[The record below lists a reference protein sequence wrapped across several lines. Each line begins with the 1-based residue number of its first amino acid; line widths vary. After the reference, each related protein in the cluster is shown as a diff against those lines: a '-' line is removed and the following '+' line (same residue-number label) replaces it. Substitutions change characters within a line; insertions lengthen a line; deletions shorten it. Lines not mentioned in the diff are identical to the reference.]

1 MKELKWENLEAEQ
14 LAQWLRQNKYK
25 FTHIANESWLPPK
38 VAMMASMRKKRMWT
52 SPWFPDY
59 CIILKRWA
67 LLFIELK
74 RPRNIKKNWEPW
86 ASPSTVSD
94 EQLSWVEE
102 LSRLDNI
109 DAQICYWHKECID
122 LITLLEN
129 K

>member
-1 MKELKWENLEAEQ
+1 MKQLKWENLEAER
-14 LAQWLRQNKYK
+14 LAQWLRNNQYK
-25 FTHIANESWLPPK
+25 HTHIANESWLPPK

-74 RPRNIKKNWEPW
+74 RPKKILKSWKLG
-86 ASPSTVSD
+86 ASPSSVSE
-94 EQLSWVEE
+94 EQLEWISQ

-109 DAQICYWHKECID
+109 EAQICYGCTEAIN
-122 LITLLEN
+122 LINLLEN

>member
-1 MKELKWENLEAEQ
+1 MKQLKWENLEAER
-14 LAQWLRQNKYK
+14 LAQWLRMNNYK

-74 RPRNIKKNWEPW
+74 RPKKILKSGKLG
-86 ASPSTVSD
+86 ASPSTISE
-94 EQLSWVEE
+94 EQLQWIEE
-102 LSRLDNI
+102 LSKIDNI
-109 DAQICYWHKECID
+109 DACIAYWYEEAIK
-122 LITLLEN
+122 LITFFET